1 MYGDADPTPGITK
14 MSANWKEPYERKKQ
28 KRKCRVRSTPDCALM
43 RDRFLRMSAE
53 ISDKVSGLKQQMSAM
68 QEGCDASEGNYRAQE
83 SGLEGQQRDA
93 QTALAE
99 STKTLNQQEELAR
112 LKNEQVTELNE
123 DLQKTMASCET
134 NMQTFS
140 NQILSVKQIRAE
152 LYKMANVSVFIQDC
166 EVSSWTPDAC
176 SVTCGSGTQLLTR
189 RVLSPEANGG
199 AQCPPLQMQRTCNE
213 QPCPIN
219 CEVAEWSAWS
229 SCTAR
234 CGGGVKQRARVIMV
248 EPEHGGQP
256 CGSTTDASSCNVQSC
271 DRDCQ
276 LAEWSDWSSCSKM
289 CGGGLLTRKRDVHL
303 SPTGNGKCPDAHAR
317 SRLEYLPCNEDAC
330 VPAPGNLTLQCDSK
344 LDVVIILDMT
354 GPLGEESWEAKKT
367 AAHMLAQAFHGG
379 EDGVRLALLTF
390 SGPTTW
396 DMFRKCTKGAGAG
409 EAQPDLA
416 LDCHVNLVSHLTDD
430 LEAVGEKIPALEWE
444 QGTPITPMAT
454 MMALSEL
461 RAGRRSAQSVVLMIT
476 DSAPVSPEKM
486 AQVADKVRSASRFM
500 WIPVTDTAPLQRI
513 TTWSST
519 PVRENV
525 IAVKDFETLVKPST
539 ISTIIANM
547 CPQVK

>member
-1 MYGDADPTPGITK
+1 
-14 MSANWKEPYERKKQ
+14 MSSTWKEPPIRKKQ
-28 KRKCRVRSTPDCALM
+28 RRKCRVRSAPDCDLM

-53 ISDKVSGLKQQMSAM
+53 ISDKVAGLKQQMSAM
-68 QEGCDASEGNYRAQE
+68 QESCDASEGNYRAQE

-93 QTALAE
+93 QTALAD
-99 STKTLNQQEELAR
+99 STKTLNQQEELSR
-112 LKNEQVTELNE
+112 LKNEQVSGLDE
-123 DLQKTMASCET
+123 DLARTMAGCET
-134 NMQTFS
+134 NMRTFEQ
-140 NQILSVKQIRAE
+140 QILSVKQIRGE
-152 LYKMANVSVFIQDC
+152 LFKMANVTTFVQDC

-176 SVTCGSGTQLLTR
+176 SVTCGGGTQLLTR

-199 AQCPPLQMQRTCNE
+199 AQCPPLQMQRNCNE

-234 CGGGVKQRARVIMV
+234 CGGGVKQRARVISV

-271 DRDCQ
+271 DRDC
-276 LAEWSDWSSCSKM
+276 LLSEWQEWSSCSKM
-289 CGGGLLTRKRDVHL
+289 CGGGLLTRRRDVHVKAV
-303 SPTGNGKCPDAHAR
+303 GNGKCPDEHAA

-330 VPAPGNLTLQCDSK
+330 VPAPGNATMQCDSK
-344 LDVVIILDMT
+344 LDVVILLDMSS
-354 GPLGEESWEAKKT
+354 PLGADSWDAKKT
-367 AAHMLAQAFHGG
+367 AAEMIIQALHAG

-396 DMFRKCTKGAGAG
+396 DMFRQCTKGPNPG
-409 EAQPDLA
+409 EAPPDLA
-416 LDCHVNLVSHLTDD
+416 VDCHIQLVSHLTDD
-430 LEAVGEKIPALEWE
+430 LEGVGAKIPDLEWE
-444 QGTPITPMAT
+444 KGTPITPMAT
-454 MMALSEL
+454 MMAMSEL
-461 RAGRRSAQSVVLMIT
+461 RAGRRSAQSVVMVIT

-486 AQVADKVRSASRFM
+486 SQVADKVKDRARFM
-500 WIPVTDTAPLQRI
+500 WVAVTDRAPLQRI
-513 TTWSST
+513 TTWASI

-539 ISTIIANM
+539 ISTIISNM